1 MGSCFSGY
9 HVHAVLKGIK
19 VKVKVSSRG
28 KLVQYF
34 SMTFKKN
41 RRCFPES
48 TTTNLWKAAE
58 VVFLQWYIKGLKEKI
73 RRLTP
78 KNRCFR
84 LFTQETVIKLT
95 LLVVWTLYRNAFHTQ
110 RKVDRR
116 RIWTYSLSNKKKTPV
131 VHLRIR
137 ASVFPLNTPADD
149 RWLVK
154 VSKFFFS
161 KWF

>member
-41 RRCFPES
+41 RRCFPE
-48 TTTNLWKAAE
+48 
-58 VVFLQWYIKGLKEKI
+58 IKGLKEKI

-95 LLVVWTLYRNAFHTQ
+95 LLVV
-110 RKVDRR
+110 
-116 RIWTYSLSNKKKTPV
+116 
-131 VHLRIR
+131 
-137 ASVFPLNTPADD
+137 
-149 RWLVK
+149 
-154 VSKFFFS
+154 
-161 KWF
+161 